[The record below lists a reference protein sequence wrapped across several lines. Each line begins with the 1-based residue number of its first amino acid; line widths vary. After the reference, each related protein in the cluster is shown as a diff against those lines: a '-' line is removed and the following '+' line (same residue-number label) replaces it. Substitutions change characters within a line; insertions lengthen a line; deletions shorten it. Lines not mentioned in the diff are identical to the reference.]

1 MLVRLGVVA
10 CLFWLHFAY
19 ATTLKIINIVP
30 FGSSSVK
37 ILFNQEVKKFKEVSL
52 KNFKSYLELEA
63 ILTIP
68 KKHYQFSKQSSITI
82 AQFSPKL
89 ARVVISHA
97 PKMTYEVKILKDKL
111 YVSIVEKKP
120 LVRHQMAPKPPKHHA
135 LKHPTPKPAPKSIKK
150 EAKEKT
156 PIKHAHSKH
165 AHSPLNERSAK
176 KEIPKKE
183 IPKKEILKKEILKK
197 EILKKEIPKK
207 EILKKEI
214 PKKEILKKEI
224 PKKEIP
230 KKEIL
235 KKEILKK
242 EILKKEILKKEIPK
256 KEILKKEIPKK
267 EILKKEIP
275 KKEIPKKEILKKEIP
290 KKEILKKEILKKEI
304 LKKEIP
310 KKEILKKEIPKKEA
324 ENESKNQVFIA
335 EKNDTFIKTKRKK
348 HKKIVLD
355 AGHGGKDCGAMS
367 ANLVCEKDIVL
378 EVVKFL
384 HKELKKRGYS
394 VLLTRDKDIY
404 IDLVGR
410 TELANRKS
418 ADLFISV
425 HANSIPKHST
435 SNAHG
440 IETYFLSTARSERAR
455 KVAEQ
460 ENKDDVNLMDYFSK
474 SLLLNSLNTQRLIV
488 SNKLAIDV
496 QYGMLQSI
504 RKNYPDVVDGGVRE
518 GPFWVLAGAL
528 MPSILIEIGYNS
540 HAIESKRIQSKPYQK
555 ILAKGIADGI
565 DSFFSKND

>member
-1 MLVRLGVVA
+1 MRLGVVA

-19 ATTLKIINIVP
+19 ATTFKIINIVP

-37 ILFNQEVKKFKEVSL
+37 ISFNQEIKKFKEVSL

-97 PKMTYEVKILKDKL
+97 PKMTYEIKILKDKL

-120 LVRHQMAPKPPKHHA
+120 LAKHQMAPKPPKHHA

-150 EAKEKT
+150 EAKEVKEKT
-156 PIKHAHSKH
+156 PTKHAHSKH
-165 AHSPLNERSAK
+165 VHSQWNERNA
-176 KEIPKKE
+176 
-183 IPKKEILKKEILKK
+183 
-197 EILKKEIPKK
+197 
-207 EILKKEI
+207 
-214 PKKEILKKEI
+214 
-224 PKKEIP
+224 
-230 KKEIL
+230 
-235 KKEILKK
+235 
-242 EILKKEILKKEIPK
+242 
-256 KEILKKEIPKK
+256 
-267 EILKKEIP
+267 
-275 KKEIPKKEILKKEIP
+275 
-290 KKEILKKEILKKEI
+290 
-304 LKKEIP
+304 
-310 KKEILKKEIPKKEA
+310 KKEIPKKEA
-324 ENESKNQVFIA
+324 ENERKNQIFIA
-335 EKNDTFIKTKRKK
+335 EKNDASIKTKRKK

-367 ANLVCEKDIVL
+367 TNLVCEKDIVL

-404 IDLVGR
+404 IDLVAR
-410 TELANRKS
+410 TELANKKS

-425 HANSIPKHST
+425 HANSIPKRST

-460 ENKDDVNLMDYFSK
+460 ENKDNVNLMDYFSK

>member
-37 ILFNQEVKKFKEVSL
+37 ISFNQEIKKFKEVSL

-120 LVRHQMAPKPPKHHA
+120 LTRHQMAPKPPKHRT

-150 EAKEKT
+150 EAKEIKEKT
-156 PIKHAHSKH
+156 PTKHAHSKH
-165 AHSPLNERSAK
+165 THSQLNERSA
-176 KEIPKKE
+176 
-183 IPKKEILKKEILKK
+183 
-197 EILKKEIPKK
+197 
-207 EILKKEI
+207 
-214 PKKEILKKEI
+214 
-224 PKKEIP
+224 
-230 KKEIL
+230 
-235 KKEILKK
+235 
-242 EILKKEILKKEIPK
+242 
-256 KEILKKEIPKK
+256 
-267 EILKKEIP
+267 
-275 KKEIPKKEILKKEIP
+275 
-290 KKEILKKEILKKEI
+290 
-304 LKKEIP
+304 
-310 KKEILKKEIPKKEA
+310 KKEIPKKEA

-335 EKNDTFIKTKRKK
+335 EKNDAFIKTKRKK

-425 HANSIPKHST
+425 HANSIPKRST

-460 ENKDDVNLMDYFSK
+460 ENKDNVNLMDYFSK

>member
-19 ATTLKIINIVP
+19 ATTLKIISIVP

-37 ILFNQEVKKFKEVSL
+37 ISFNQEVKKFKEVSL

-120 LVRHQMAPKPPKHHA
+120 LTKHQMAPKPLKYQTPKHQV
-135 LKHPTPKPAPKSIKK
+135 LKPAPKSIKK
-150 EAKEKT
+150 EIKETKEKT
-156 PIKHAHSKH
+156 PTKHARSKH

-183 IPKKEILKKEILKK
+183 
-197 EILKKEIPKK
+197 
-207 EILKKEI
+207 
-214 PKKEILKKEI
+214 
-224 PKKEIP
+224 
-230 KKEIL
+230 
-235 KKEILKK
+235 
-242 EILKKEILKKEIPK
+242 
-256 KEILKKEIPKK
+256 
-267 EILKKEIP
+267 
-275 KKEIPKKEILKKEIP
+275 
-290 KKEILKKEILKKEI
+290 
-304 LKKEIP
+304 
-310 KKEILKKEIPKKEA
+310 A
-324 ENESKNQVFIA
+324 ENESKNQIFIA
-335 EKNDTFIKTKRKK
+335 EKNETFIKPQRKK

-404 IDLVGR
+404 IDLVAR

>member
-19 ATTLKIINIVP
+19 ATTLKITNIVP

-97 PKMTYEVKILKDKL
+97 PKMTYEIKILKDKL

-135 LKHPTPKPAPKSIKK
+135 LKHPTSKPAPKSIKK
-150 EAKEKT
+150 EAKEAKEKT
-156 PIKHAHSKH
+156 PIKHARSKH
-165 AHSPLNERSAK
+165 AHSPLNERSA
-176 KEIPKKE
+176 
-183 IPKKEILKKEILKK
+183 
-197 EILKKEIPKK
+197 
-207 EILKKEI
+207 
-214 PKKEILKKEI
+214 
-224 PKKEIP
+224 
-230 KKEIL
+230 
-235 KKEILKK
+235 
-242 EILKKEILKKEIPK
+242 
-256 KEILKKEIPKK
+256 
-267 EILKKEIP
+267 
-275 KKEIPKKEILKKEIP
+275 
-290 KKEILKKEILKKEI
+290 
-304 LKKEIP
+304 
-310 KKEILKKEIPKKEA
+310 KKEIPKKEA

-335 EKNDTFIKTKRKK
+335 EKNDTFSKTKRKK

-367 ANLVCEKDIVL
+367 TNLVCEKDIVL

-384 HKELKKRGYS
+384 HKELKKRDYS

-404 IDLVGR
+404 IDLVAR
-410 TELANRKS
+410 TELANKKG

-425 HANSIPKHST
+425 HANSIPKRST

>member
-10 CLFWLHFAY
+10 CLFWLHYAY
-19 ATTLKIINIVP
+19 ATTLKITNIVP
-30 FGSSSVK
+30 FGSSSVR
-37 ILFNQEVKKFKEVSL
+37 ISFNQEIKKFKEVPL

-68 KKHYQFSKQSSITI
+68 KKHYQFSKQSFITI

-89 ARVVISHA
+89 VRVVIGYA

-120 LVRHQMAPKPPKHHA
+120 LAKHQMALKPPKHHA
-135 LKHPTPKPAPKSIKK
+135 LKHTTPKSTPKPIKK
-150 EAKEKT
+150 EAKKSKDTKEKT
-156 PIKHAHSKH
+156 PIKHARSKH
-165 AHSPLNERSAK
+165 VHSPLNERNA
-176 KEIPKKE
+176 
-183 IPKKEILKKEILKK
+183 
-197 EILKKEIPKK
+197 
-207 EILKKEI
+207 
-214 PKKEILKKEI
+214 
-224 PKKEIP
+224 
-230 KKEIL
+230 
-235 KKEILKK
+235 
-242 EILKKEILKKEIPK
+242 
-256 KEILKKEIPKK
+256 
-267 EILKKEIP
+267 
-275 KKEIPKKEILKKEIP
+275 
-290 KKEILKKEILKKEI
+290 
-304 LKKEIP
+304 
-310 KKEILKKEIPKKEA
+310 KKEIPKKEA
-324 ENESKNQVFIA
+324 ENESKNPIFIV
-335 EKNDTFIKTKRKK
+335 EKNDAFIKTKRKK

>member
-10 CLFWLHFAY
+10 CLFWLHFAC
-19 ATTLKIINIVP
+19 ATTFKIINIVP

-37 ILFNQEVKKFKEVSL
+37 ISFNQEIKKFKEVSL

-97 PKMTYEVKILKDKL
+97 PKMTYEIKILKDKL

-120 LVRHQMAPKPPKHHA
+120 LAKHQMAPKPPKHHA
-135 LKHPTPKPAPKSIKK
+135 LKHLTPKPAPKSIKK
-150 EAKEKT
+150 EAKEIKEKT
-156 PIKHAHSKH
+156 PTKHAHSKH
-165 AHSPLNERSAK
+165 VHSQLNERST
-176 KEIPKKE
+176 
-183 IPKKEILKKEILKK
+183 
-197 EILKKEIPKK
+197 
-207 EILKKEI
+207 
-214 PKKEILKKEI
+214 
-224 PKKEIP
+224 
-230 KKEIL
+230 
-235 KKEILKK
+235 
-242 EILKKEILKKEIPK
+242 
-256 KEILKKEIPKK
+256 
-267 EILKKEIP
+267 
-275 KKEIPKKEILKKEIP
+275 
-290 KKEILKKEILKKEI
+290 
-304 LKKEIP
+304 
-310 KKEILKKEIPKKEA
+310 KKEIPKKEA

-335 EKNDTFIKTKRKK
+335 ERNDVFIKTKRKK

-404 IDLVGR
+404 IDLVAR
-410 TELANRKS
+410 TELANKKS

-425 HANSIPKHST
+425 HANSIPKRST

-460 ENKDDVNLMDYFSK
+460 ENKDNVNLMDYFSK

-496 QYGMLQSI
+496 QYGMLQSV

>member
-19 ATTLKIINIVP
+19 ATTLKITNIVP

-37 ILFNQEVKKFKEVSL
+37 MVFNQEVKKFKEVSL

-68 KKHYQFSKQSSITI
+68 KKHYQFSKQSFITI

-89 ARVVISHA
+89 ARVVIGYA

-120 LVRHQMAPKPPKHHA
+120 LIRHQMALKPPKHHA
-135 LKHPTPKPAPKSIKK
+135 LKHTTPKPAHKPIKK
-150 EAKEKT
+150 EAKKVKEKT
-156 PIKHAHSKH
+156 PTKHAHSKH

-183 IPKKEILKKEILKK
+183 
-197 EILKKEIPKK
+197 
-207 EILKKEI
+207 
-214 PKKEILKKEI
+214 
-224 PKKEIP
+224 
-230 KKEIL
+230 
-235 KKEILKK
+235 
-242 EILKKEILKKEIPK
+242 
-256 KEILKKEIPKK
+256 
-267 EILKKEIP
+267 
-275 KKEIPKKEILKKEIP
+275 
-290 KKEILKKEILKKEI
+290 
-304 LKKEIP
+304 
-310 KKEILKKEIPKKEA
+310 A

-335 EKNDTFIKTKRKK
+335 EKNDAFIKTKRKK

-384 HKELKKRGYS
+384 YKELKKRGYS

-474 SLLLNSLNTQRLIV
+474 SLFLNSLNTQRLIV

>member
-19 ATTLKIINIVP
+19 ATTLKITNIVP

-37 ILFNQEVKKFKEVSL
+37 ILFNQEVKKFKEVPL

-63 ILTIP
+63 VLTIP

-89 ARVVISHA
+89 ARVVIGYA
-97 PKMTYEVKILKDKL
+97 PKMTYEIKILKDKL

-120 LVRHQMAPKPPKHHA
+120 LIRHQMVLKPPKHHA
-135 LKHPTPKPAPKSIKK
+135 LKHPTPKHTPKSIKK
-150 EAKEKT
+150 ETKKSKETKEKT
-156 PIKHAHSKH
+156 PTKHAHSKH
-165 AHSPLNERSAK
+165 AHSPLNERSTK

-183 IPKKEILKKEILKK
+183 IPKKE
-197 EILKKEIPKK
+197 
-207 EILKKEI
+207 
-214 PKKEILKKEI
+214 
-224 PKKEIP
+224 
-230 KKEIL
+230 
-235 KKEILKK
+235 
-242 EILKKEILKKEIPK
+242 
-256 KEILKKEIPKK
+256 
-267 EILKKEIP
+267 
-275 KKEIPKKEILKKEIP
+275 
-290 KKEILKKEILKKEI
+290 
-304 LKKEIP
+304 
-310 KKEILKKEIPKKEA
+310 A
-324 ENESKNQVFIA
+324 ENEGKNQVFIA

-404 IDLVGR
+404 IDLVAR
-410 TELANRKS
+410 TELANKKS

>member
-1 MLVRLGVVA
+1 M
-10 CLFWLHFAY
+10 HFAY
-19 ATTLKIINIVP
+19 ATTLKITNIVP

-37 ILFNQEVKKFKEVSL
+37 MVFNQEVKKFKEVSL

-120 LVRHQMAPKPPKHHA
+120 LVRHQMVPKPPKHHA
-135 LKHPTPKPAPKSIKK
+135 LKHTTPKPTPKPIKKEAK

-156 PIKHAHSKH
+156 PTKHARSKH
-165 AHSPLNERSAK
+165 AHSPLNERSA
-176 KEIPKKE
+176 
-183 IPKKEILKKEILKK
+183 
-197 EILKKEIPKK
+197 
-207 EILKKEI
+207 
-214 PKKEILKKEI
+214 
-224 PKKEIP
+224 
-230 KKEIL
+230 
-235 KKEILKK
+235 
-242 EILKKEILKKEIPK
+242 
-256 KEILKKEIPKK
+256 
-267 EILKKEIP
+267 
-275 KKEIPKKEILKKEIP
+275 
-290 KKEILKKEILKKEI
+290 
-304 LKKEIP
+304 
-310 KKEILKKEIPKKEA
+310 KKEA

-394 VLLTRDKDIY
+394 VLLTRDKDVY

-410 TELANRKS
+410 TELANKKS

>member
-10 CLFWLHFAY
+10 CLLWLHFAY
-19 ATTLKIINIVP
+19 ATTLKITNIVP

-37 ILFNQEVKKFKEVSL
+37 ISFNQEVKKFKEVSL

-63 ILTIP
+63 VLTIP

-89 ARVVISHA
+89 ARVVIGYA
-97 PKMTYEVKILKDKL
+97 PKMTYEIKILKDKL

-120 LVRHQMAPKPPKHHA
+120 LIRHQMVLKPPKHHA
-135 LKHPTPKPAPKSIKK
+135 LKHTTPKPAPKPIKK
-150 EAKEKT
+150 EAKKSKDTKEKT
-156 PIKHAHSKH
+156 PTKHARSKH

-183 IPKKEILKKEILKK
+183 IPKKEI
-197 EILKKEIPKK
+197 P
-207 EILKKEI
+207 
-214 PKKEILKKEI
+214 KKEI

-230 KKEIL
+230 
-235 KKEILKK
+235 
-242 EILKKEILKKEIPK
+242 
-256 KEILKKEIPKK
+256 
-267 EILKKEIP
+267 
-275 KKEIPKKEILKKEIP
+275 
-290 KKEILKKEILKKEI
+290 
-304 LKKEIP
+304 
-310 KKEILKKEIPKKEA
+310 KKEIPKKEA

-404 IDLVGR
+404 IDLVAR
-410 TELANRKS
+410 TELANKKS

-474 SLLLNSLNTQRLIV
+474 SLFLNSLNTQRLIV

-496 QYGMLQSI
+496 QYGMLQSV

>member
-10 CLFWLHFAY
+10 CLFWLHYAY
-19 ATTLKIINIVP
+19 ATTLKITNIVP

-37 ILFNQEVKKFKEVSL
+37 MVFNQEVKKFKEVPL

-68 KKHYQFSKQSSITI
+68 KKHYQFSKQSFITI

-89 ARVVISHA
+89 ARVVIGYA
-97 PKMTYEVKILKDKL
+97 PKMTYEIKILKDKL

-120 LVRHQMAPKPPKHHA
+120 LIRHQITPKP
-135 LKHPTPKPAPKSIKK
+135 LKHQTPKPAPKPIKK

-183 IPKKEILKKEILKK
+183 
-197 EILKKEIPKK
+197 
-207 EILKKEI
+207 
-214 PKKEILKKEI
+214 
-224 PKKEIP
+224 
-230 KKEIL
+230 
-235 KKEILKK
+235 
-242 EILKKEILKKEIPK
+242 
-256 KEILKKEIPKK
+256 
-267 EILKKEIP
+267 
-275 KKEIPKKEILKKEIP
+275 
-290 KKEILKKEILKKEI
+290 
-304 LKKEIP
+304 
-310 KKEILKKEIPKKEA
+310 A
-324 ENESKNQVFIA
+324 ENESKNQVFIV

-410 TELANRKS
+410 TELANKKG

-425 HANSIPKHST
+425 HANSIPKRST

-474 SLLLNSLNTQRLIV
+474 SLFLNSLNTQRLIV

-496 QYGMLQSI
+496 QYGMLQSV

>member
-37 ILFNQEVKKFKEVSL
+37 ISFNQEIKKFKEVSL

-82 AQFSPKL
+82 VQFSPKL

-120 LVRHQMAPKPPKHHA
+120 LTRHQMAPKPPKHHA
-135 LKHPTPKPAPKSIKK
+135 LKHQALKPTLKSIIK
-150 EAKEKT
+150 EAKEVKEKT
-156 PIKHAHSKH
+156 PTKHARSKL
-165 AHSPLNERSAK
+165 AHSQWNERSAK

-183 IPKKEILKKEILKK
+183 IPKKEI
-197 EILKKEIPKK
+197 
-207 EILKKEI
+207 
-214 PKKEILKKEI
+214 
-224 PKKEIP
+224 
-230 KKEIL
+230 
-235 KKEILKK
+235 
-242 EILKKEILKKEIPK
+242 
-256 KEILKKEIPKK
+256 
-267 EILKKEIP
+267 
-275 KKEIPKKEILKKEIP
+275 
-290 KKEILKKEILKKEI
+290 
-304 LKKEIP
+304 
-310 KKEILKKEIPKKEA
+310 PKKEA
-324 ENESKNQVFIA
+324 ENETKNQVFIA

-404 IDLVGR
+404 IDLVAR
-410 TELANRKS
+410 TELANKKS

-425 HANSIPKHST
+425 HANSIPKRST

>member
-19 ATTLKIINIVP
+19 ATTLKITNIVP

-37 ILFNQEVKKFKEVSL
+37 IVFNQEVKKFKEVPL

-63 ILTIP
+63 VLTIP

-82 AQFSPKL
+82 VQFSPKL
-89 ARVVISHA
+89 ARVVIGYA
-97 PKMTYEVKILKDKL
+97 PKMTYEIKILKDKL

-120 LVRHQMAPKPPKHHA
+120 LIRHQMVLKPPKHHA
-135 LKHPTPKPAPKSIKK
+135 LKHTTPKPAPKPIKK
-150 EAKEKT
+150 EAKKSKDTKEKT
-156 PIKHAHSKH
+156 PIKHARSKH

-183 IPKKEILKKEILKK
+183 IPKKE
-197 EILKKEIPKK
+197 
-207 EILKKEI
+207 
-214 PKKEILKKEI
+214 
-224 PKKEIP
+224 
-230 KKEIL
+230 
-235 KKEILKK
+235 
-242 EILKKEILKKEIPK
+242 
-256 KEILKKEIPKK
+256 
-267 EILKKEIP
+267 
-275 KKEIPKKEILKKEIP
+275 
-290 KKEILKKEILKKEI
+290 
-304 LKKEIP
+304 
-310 KKEILKKEIPKKEA
+310 A
-324 ENESKNQVFIA
+324 ENEGKNQVFIA

-404 IDLVGR
+404 IDLVAR
-410 TELANRKS
+410 TELANKKG

-425 HANSIPKHST
+425 HANSIPKRST

-474 SLLLNSLNTQRLIV
+474 SLFLNSLNTQRLIV

-496 QYGMLQSI
+496 QYGMLQSV

>member
-19 ATTLKIINIVP
+19 ATTLKITNIVP

-37 ILFNQEVKKFKEVSL
+37 ISFNQEIKKFKEVSL

-120 LVRHQMAPKPPKHHA
+120 LFRHQMAPKPPKHRTLKHQTPHHV

-150 EAKEKT
+150 ETKEIKEKT
-156 PIKHAHSKH
+156 PTKHARSKH
-165 AHSPLNERSAK
+165 AHSQLNEKSA
-176 KEIPKKE
+176 
-183 IPKKEILKKEILKK
+183 
-197 EILKKEIPKK
+197 
-207 EILKKEI
+207 
-214 PKKEILKKEI
+214 
-224 PKKEIP
+224 
-230 KKEIL
+230 
-235 KKEILKK
+235 
-242 EILKKEILKKEIPK
+242 
-256 KEILKKEIPKK
+256 
-267 EILKKEIP
+267 
-275 KKEIPKKEILKKEIP
+275 
-290 KKEILKKEILKKEI
+290 
-304 LKKEIP
+304 
-310 KKEILKKEIPKKEA
+310 KKEIPKKEA
-324 ENESKNQVFIA
+324 ENEGKNQVFIA
-335 EKNDTFIKTKRKK
+335 EKNDTFTKNKHKK

-404 IDLVGR
+404 IDLVAR
-410 TELANRKS
+410 TELANKKS

-425 HANSIPKHST
+425 HANSIPKRST

-460 ENKDDVNLMDYFSK
+460 ENKDNVNLMDYFSK

>member
-19 ATTLKIINIVP
+19 ATTLKITNIVP

-37 ILFNQEVKKFKEVSL
+37 ISFNQEIKKFKEVSL

-120 LVRHQMAPKPPKHHA
+120 LTKHQMTPKPPKHHA
-135 LKHPTPKPAPKSIKK
+135 LKHQAPKPAPKSIKK
-150 EAKEKT
+150 EAKEVKEKT
-156 PIKHAHSKH
+156 PTKHARSKH
-165 AHSPLNERSAK
+165 THSQLNERSA
-176 KEIPKKE
+176 
-183 IPKKEILKKEILKK
+183 
-197 EILKKEIPKK
+197 
-207 EILKKEI
+207 
-214 PKKEILKKEI
+214 
-224 PKKEIP
+224 
-230 KKEIL
+230 
-235 KKEILKK
+235 
-242 EILKKEILKKEIPK
+242 
-256 KEILKKEIPKK
+256 
-267 EILKKEIP
+267 
-275 KKEIPKKEILKKEIP
+275 
-290 KKEILKKEILKKEI
+290 
-304 LKKEIP
+304 
-310 KKEILKKEIPKKEA
+310 KKEIPKKEA

-335 EKNDTFIKTKRKK
+335 EKNDTFIKIKRKK

-404 IDLVGR
+404 IDLVRR
-410 TELANRKS
+410 TELANKKS

>member
-37 ILFNQEVKKFKEVSL
+37 ISFNQEIKKFKEVSL

-89 ARVVISHA
+89 ARVVISYA

-120 LVRHQMAPKPPKHHA
+120 LIRHQMVPNPPKHRT
-135 LKHPTPKPAPKSIKK
+135 LKHQVLKPAPKSIKK

-156 PIKHAHSKH
+156 PTKHARSKH
-165 AHSPLNERSAK
+165 AHSQLNERSA
-176 KEIPKKE
+176 
-183 IPKKEILKKEILKK
+183 
-197 EILKKEIPKK
+197 
-207 EILKKEI
+207 
-214 PKKEILKKEI
+214 
-224 PKKEIP
+224 
-230 KKEIL
+230 
-235 KKEILKK
+235 
-242 EILKKEILKKEIPK
+242 
-256 KEILKKEIPKK
+256 
-267 EILKKEIP
+267 
-275 KKEIPKKEILKKEIP
+275 
-290 KKEILKKEILKKEI
+290 
-304 LKKEIP
+304 
-310 KKEILKKEIPKKEA
+310 KKEIPKKEA

-335 EKNDTFIKTKRKK
+335 EKNDTSIKNKRKK

-410 TELANRKS
+410 TELANKKS

-496 QYGMLQSI
+496 QYGMLQSV

>member
-1 MLVRLGVVA
+1 M
-10 CLFWLHFAY
+10 HFAC

-89 ARVVISHA
+89 ARVVIGYA
-97 PKMTYEVKILKDKL
+97 PKMTYEIKILKDKL

-120 LVRHQMAPKPPKHHA
+120 LKKHQLAPNPPKHHA
-135 LKHPTPKPAPKSIKK
+135 LKHPTPKPTHKSIKKEAK

-176 KEIPKKE
+176 KEI
-183 IPKKEILKKEILKK
+183 L
-197 EILKKEIPKK
+197 
-207 EILKKEI
+207 
-214 PKKEILKKEI
+214 
-224 PKKEIP
+224 
-230 KKEIL
+230 
-235 KKEILKK
+235 
-242 EILKKEILKKEIPK
+242 
-256 KEILKKEIPKK
+256 
-267 EILKKEIP
+267 
-275 KKEIPKKEILKKEIP
+275 
-290 KKEILKKEILKKEI
+290 
-304 LKKEIP
+304 
-310 KKEILKKEIPKKEA
+310 KKEA
-324 ENESKNQVFIA
+324 ENESKNPIFIA
-335 EKNDTFIKTKRKK
+335 EKKDTFIKTKRKK

-404 IDLVGR
+404 IDLVAR
-410 TELANRKS
+410 TELANKKS

-474 SLLLNSLNTQRLIV
+474 SLFLNSLNTQRLIV

>member
-19 ATTLKIINIVP
+19 ATTLKITNIVP

-37 ILFNQEVKKFKEVSL
+37 ILFNQEIKKFKEVPL

-63 ILTIP
+63 VLTIP

-89 ARVVISHA
+89 ARVVIGYA

-120 LVRHQMAPKPPKHHA
+120 LIRHQMVLKPPKHHA
-135 LKHPTPKPAPKSIKK
+135 LKHTTPKPAPKPIKKETK

-183 IPKKEILKKEILKK
+183 IP
-197 EILKKEIPKK
+197 
-207 EILKKEI
+207 
-214 PKKEILKKEI
+214 
-224 PKKEIP
+224 
-230 KKEIL
+230 
-235 KKEILKK
+235 
-242 EILKKEILKKEIPK
+242 
-256 KEILKKEIPKK
+256 
-267 EILKKEIP
+267 
-275 KKEIPKKEILKKEIP
+275 
-290 KKEILKKEILKKEI
+290 
-304 LKKEIP
+304 
-310 KKEILKKEIPKKEA
+310 KKEIPKKEA

-404 IDLVGR
+404 IDLVAR
-410 TELANRKS
+410 TELANKKG

-496 QYGMLQSI
+496 QYGMLQSV

>member
-1 MLVRLGVVA
+1 M
-10 CLFWLHFAY
+10 HFAY

-37 ILFNQEVKKFKEVSL
+37 ISFNQEIKKFKEVSL

-68 KKHYQFSKQSSITI
+68 KKHYQFSKQSFITI

-111 YVSIVEKKP
+111 YVSIVEKK
-120 LVRHQMAPKPPKHHA
+120 LLIRHQMAPKPPKHRTLKHQTPHHA
-135 LKHPTPKPAPKSIKK
+135 LKHQTPKPAPKSIKK
-150 EAKEKT
+150 EAKEVKEKT
-156 PIKHAHSKH
+156 PTKHARSKH
-165 AHSPLNERSAK
+165 THSQLNERSA
-176 KEIPKKE
+176 
-183 IPKKEILKKEILKK
+183 
-197 EILKKEIPKK
+197 
-207 EILKKEI
+207 
-214 PKKEILKKEI
+214 
-224 PKKEIP
+224 
-230 KKEIL
+230 
-235 KKEILKK
+235 
-242 EILKKEILKKEIPK
+242 
-256 KEILKKEIPKK
+256 
-267 EILKKEIP
+267 
-275 KKEIPKKEILKKEIP
+275 
-290 KKEILKKEILKKEI
+290 
-304 LKKEIP
+304 
-310 KKEILKKEIPKKEA
+310 KKEIPKKEA

-335 EKNDTFIKTKRKK
+335 EKNDAFIKTKRKK

-404 IDLVGR
+404 IDLVAR
-410 TELANRKS
+410 TELANKKS

-425 HANSIPKHST
+425 HANSIPKRST

-460 ENKDDVNLMDYFSK
+460 ENKDNVNLMDYFSK

>member
-19 ATTLKIINIVP
+19 ATTLKITNIVP

-37 ILFNQEVKKFKEVSL
+37 IVFNQEIKKFKEVPL

-63 ILTIP
+63 VLTIP
-68 KKHYQFSKQSSITI
+68 KKHYQFSKQSFITI

-89 ARVVISHA
+89 ARMVIGYA
-97 PKMTYEVKILKDKL
+97 PKMTYEVKIFKDKL

-120 LVRHQMAPKPPKHHA
+120 LIRHQMVLKPPKHHA
-135 LKHPTPKPAPKSIKK
+135 LKHTTPKPAPKPIKK
-150 EAKEKT
+150 EAKKSQETKEKT
-156 PIKHAHSKH
+156 PIKHARSKH
-165 AHSPLNERSAK
+165 AHSPLNERSTK

-183 IPKKEILKKEILKK
+183 IPKKE
-197 EILKKEIPKK
+197 
-207 EILKKEI
+207 
-214 PKKEILKKEI
+214 
-224 PKKEIP
+224 
-230 KKEIL
+230 
-235 KKEILKK
+235 
-242 EILKKEILKKEIPK
+242 
-256 KEILKKEIPKK
+256 
-267 EILKKEIP
+267 
-275 KKEIPKKEILKKEIP
+275 
-290 KKEILKKEILKKEI
+290 
-304 LKKEIP
+304 
-310 KKEILKKEIPKKEA
+310 A
-324 ENESKNQVFIA
+324 ENEGKDQVFIA
-335 EKNDTFIKTKRKK
+335 EKNETLIKTKRKK

-504 RKNYPDVVDGGVRE
+504 RKNYPNYPDVVDGGVRE

>member
-1 MLVRLGVVA
+1 M
-10 CLFWLHFAY
+10 HFAC
-19 ATTLKIINIVP
+19 ATTLKITSIVP

-37 ILFNQEVKKFKEVSL
+37 MVFNQEIKKFKEVSL

-63 ILTIP
+63 VLTIP
-68 KKHYQFSKQSSITI
+68 KKHYQFSKQSFIAI

-89 ARVVISHA
+89 ARVVIGYA

-111 YVSIVEKKP
+111 YISIVEKKP
-120 LVRHQMAPKPPKHHA
+120 LIRHQITPKPPKHHA
-135 LKHPTPKPAPKSIKK
+135 LKHTTPKPTPKPIKK
-150 EAKEKT
+150 EAKKSQEAKEKT
-156 PIKHAHSKH
+156 PIKHARSKH

-183 IPKKEILKKEILKK
+183 
-197 EILKKEIPKK
+197 
-207 EILKKEI
+207 
-214 PKKEILKKEI
+214 
-224 PKKEIP
+224 
-230 KKEIL
+230 
-235 KKEILKK
+235 
-242 EILKKEILKKEIPK
+242 
-256 KEILKKEIPKK
+256 
-267 EILKKEIP
+267 
-275 KKEIPKKEILKKEIP
+275 
-290 KKEILKKEILKKEI
+290 
-304 LKKEIP
+304 
-310 KKEILKKEIPKKEA
+310 A
-324 ENESKNQVFIA
+324 ENESKNQIFIA
-335 EKNDTFIKTKRKK
+335 EKNDTWIKTKRKK

-404 IDLVGR
+404 IDLVAR
-410 TELANRKS
+410 TELANKKG

-425 HANSIPKHST
+425 HANSIPKRST

-474 SLLLNSLNTQRLIV
+474 SLFLNSLNTQRLIV

>member
-10 CLFWLHFAY
+10 CLFWLHYAY
-19 ATTLKIINIVP
+19 ATTLKITNIVP

-37 ILFNQEVKKFKEVSL
+37 MVFNQEIKKFKEVPL

-68 KKHYQFSKQSSITI
+68 KKHYQFSKQSFITI

-89 ARVVISHA
+89 VRVVIGYD

-111 YVSIVEKKP
+111 YVSIMEKKP
-120 LVRHQMAPKPPKHHA
+120 LIKHQMTPKPPKHHA
-135 LKHPTPKPAPKSIKK
+135 LKHQTLKPTPKPIKK
-150 EAKEKT
+150 EAKKTKEKT
-156 PIKHAHSKH
+156 STKHAHSKH

-183 IPKKEILKKEILKK
+183 IPKKEI
-197 EILKKEIPKK
+197 
-207 EILKKEI
+207 
-214 PKKEILKKEI
+214 
-224 PKKEIP
+224 
-230 KKEIL
+230 
-235 KKEILKK
+235 
-242 EILKKEILKKEIPK
+242 
-256 KEILKKEIPKK
+256 
-267 EILKKEIP
+267 
-275 KKEIPKKEILKKEIP
+275 
-290 KKEILKKEILKKEI
+290 
-304 LKKEIP
+304 
-310 KKEILKKEIPKKEA
+310 PKKEA
-324 ENESKNQVFIA
+324 ENESKNQIFIA
-335 EKNDTFIKTKRKK
+335 EKNDTWIKTKRKK

-404 IDLVGR
+404 IDLVAR
-410 TELANRKS
+410 TELANKKS

-425 HANSIPKHST
+425 HANSIPKRST

-460 ENKDDVNLMDYFSK
+460 ENRDDVNLMDYFSK
-474 SLLLNSLNTQRLIV
+474 SLFLNSLNTQRLIV

-496 QYGMLQSI
+496 QYGMLQSV

>member
-37 ILFNQEVKKFKEVSL
+37 ISFNQEIKKFKEVSL

-120 LVRHQMAPKPPKHHA
+120 LTRHQMAPKPLKHRTLKHQTPHHA
-135 LKHPTPKPAPKSIKK
+135 LKHQTPKPSPKSIKK
-150 EAKEKT
+150 EVKEVKEKT
-156 PIKHAHSKH
+156 PTKHAHSKH
-165 AHSPLNERSAK
+165 THSQWNERSAK

-183 IPKKEILKKEILKK
+183 
-197 EILKKEIPKK
+197 
-207 EILKKEI
+207 
-214 PKKEILKKEI
+214 
-224 PKKEIP
+224 
-230 KKEIL
+230 
-235 KKEILKK
+235 
-242 EILKKEILKKEIPK
+242 
-256 KEILKKEIPKK
+256 
-267 EILKKEIP
+267 
-275 KKEIPKKEILKKEIP
+275 
-290 KKEILKKEILKKEI
+290 
-304 LKKEIP
+304 
-310 KKEILKKEIPKKEA
+310 A
-324 ENESKNQVFIA
+324 ENEGKNQVFIA
-335 EKNDTFIKTKRKK
+335 EKNDAFIKTKRKK

-404 IDLVGR
+404 IDLVAR
-410 TELANRKS
+410 TELANKKS

-425 HANSIPKHST
+425 HANSIPKRST

-460 ENKDDVNLMDYFSK
+460 ENKDNVNLMDYFSK

>member
-10 CLFWLHFAY
+10 CLFWLHYAY
-19 ATTLKIINIVP
+19 ATTLKITNIVP

-37 ILFNQEVKKFKEVSL
+37 MVFNQEVKRFKEVSL

-68 KKHYQFSKQSSITI
+68 KKHYQFSKQSFITI

-89 ARVVISHA
+89 ARVVIGYA
-97 PKMTYEVKILKDKL
+97 PKMTYEIKILKNKL

-120 LVRHQMAPKPPKHHA
+120 LIRHQMAPKPPKHHA
-135 LKHPTPKPAPKSIKK
+135 LKHTTPKPAPKPIKK
-150 EAKEKT
+150 EAKKSKEVKEKT
-156 PIKHAHSKH
+156 PTKHAHSKH
-165 AHSPLNERSAK
+165 AYSPLNERSAK

-183 IPKKEILKKEILKK
+183 IPKKE
-197 EILKKEIPKK
+197 
-207 EILKKEI
+207 
-214 PKKEILKKEI
+214 
-224 PKKEIP
+224 
-230 KKEIL
+230 
-235 KKEILKK
+235 
-242 EILKKEILKKEIPK
+242 
-256 KEILKKEIPKK
+256 
-267 EILKKEIP
+267 
-275 KKEIPKKEILKKEIP
+275 
-290 KKEILKKEILKKEI
+290 
-304 LKKEIP
+304 
-310 KKEILKKEIPKKEA
+310 A
-324 ENESKNQVFIA
+324 ENESKNQIFIA
-335 EKNDTFIKTKRKK
+335 EKNDTWIKTKRKK

-404 IDLVGR
+404 IDLVAR
-410 TELANRKS
+410 TELANKKS

-425 HANSIPKHST
+425 HANSIPKRST

-474 SLLLNSLNTQRLIV
+474 SLFLNSLNTQRLIV

-496 QYGMLQSI
+496 QYGMLQSV

>member
-19 ATTLKIINIVP
+19 ATTLKITNIVP

-37 ILFNQEVKKFKEVSL
+37 ILFNQEIKKFKEVSL

-63 ILTIP
+63 VLTIP

-120 LVRHQMAPKPPKHHA
+120 LVRHKMAPKLPKHHA
-135 LKHPTPKPAPKSIKK
+135 LKHPTPKPTPKPIKK
-150 EAKEKT
+150 ETKEKT
-156 PIKHAHSKH
+156 PTKHARSKH
-165 AHSPLNERSAK
+165 THSPLNERSAK

-183 IPKKEILKKEILKK
+183 
-197 EILKKEIPKK
+197 
-207 EILKKEI
+207 
-214 PKKEILKKEI
+214 
-224 PKKEIP
+224 
-230 KKEIL
+230 
-235 KKEILKK
+235 
-242 EILKKEILKKEIPK
+242 
-256 KEILKKEIPKK
+256 
-267 EILKKEIP
+267 
-275 KKEIPKKEILKKEIP
+275 
-290 KKEILKKEILKKEI
+290 
-304 LKKEIP
+304 
-310 KKEILKKEIPKKEA
+310 A
-324 ENESKNQVFIA
+324 ENESKNPIFIA
-335 EKNDTFIKTKRKK
+335 EKNDTLIKTKRKK

-404 IDLVGR
+404 IDLVAR
-410 TELANRKS
+410 TELANKKS

-435 SNAHG
+435 SNANG

-496 QYGMLQSI
+496 QYGMLQSV

>member
-1 MLVRLGVVA
+1 MRLGVVA

-19 ATTLKIINIVP
+19 ATTLKITNVVP

-37 ILFNQEVKKFKEVSL
+37 ILFNQEVKKFKEVPL

-63 ILTIP
+63 VLTIP

-89 ARVVISHA
+89 VRVVIGYA

-120 LVRHQMAPKPPKHHA
+120 LIRHQMALKPPKHHA
-135 LKHPTPKPAPKSIKK
+135 LKHTKPKPAPKPIKK
-150 EAKEKT
+150 EAKKSKETKEKT

-183 IPKKEILKKEILKK
+183 
-197 EILKKEIPKK
+197 
-207 EILKKEI
+207 
-214 PKKEILKKEI
+214 
-224 PKKEIP
+224 
-230 KKEIL
+230 
-235 KKEILKK
+235 
-242 EILKKEILKKEIPK
+242 
-256 KEILKKEIPKK
+256 
-267 EILKKEIP
+267 
-275 KKEIPKKEILKKEIP
+275 
-290 KKEILKKEILKKEI
+290 
-304 LKKEIP
+304 
-310 KKEILKKEIPKKEA
+310 A
-324 ENESKNQVFIA
+324 ENEGKNQVFIA
-335 EKNDTFIKTKRKK
+335 EKNDTFIKTKHKK

-404 IDLVGR
+404 IDLVAR

>member
-19 ATTLKIINIVP
+19 ATTLKITNIVP

-37 ILFNQEVKKFKEVSL
+37 IVFNQEVKKFKEVSL

-63 ILTIP
+63 VLTIP
-68 KKHYQFSKQSSITI
+68 KKHYQFSKQSFITI

-89 ARVVISHA
+89 ARVVISYA

-111 YVSIVEKKP
+111 YISIVEKKP
-120 LVRHQMAPKPPKHHA
+120 LIRHQMVLKPPKHHA
-135 LKHPTPKPAPKSIKK
+135 PKHTTLKPTPKPIKK
-150 EAKEKT
+150 EAKKSKETKEKT
-156 PIKHAHSKH
+156 PTKHAHSKH

-183 IPKKEILKKEILKK
+183 IPKKEI
-197 EILKKEIPKK
+197 P
-207 EILKKEI
+207 
-214 PKKEILKKEI
+214 KKEI

-230 KKEIL
+230 
-235 KKEILKK
+235 
-242 EILKKEILKKEIPK
+242 
-256 KEILKKEIPKK
+256 
-267 EILKKEIP
+267 
-275 KKEIPKKEILKKEIP
+275 
-290 KKEILKKEILKKEI
+290 
-304 LKKEIP
+304 
-310 KKEILKKEIPKKEA
+310 KKEIPKKEA

-335 EKNDTFIKTKRKK
+335 EKNDTLIKTKRKK

-404 IDLVGR
+404 IDLVAR
-410 TELANRKS
+410 TELANKKS

-474 SLLLNSLNTQRLIV
+474 SLFLNSLNTQRLIV

-496 QYGMLQSI
+496 QYGMLQSV

>member
-10 CLFWLHFAY
+10 CLLWLHFAY

-68 KKHYQFSKQSSITI
+68 KKHYQFSKQSFITI
-82 AQFSPKL
+82 AQFNPKL
-89 ARVVISHA
+89 ARVVIGYA
-97 PKMTYEVKILKDKL
+97 PKMTYEIKILKDKL

-120 LVRHQMAPKPPKHHA
+120 LVRHQMVPKPPKRHA
-135 LKHPTPKPAPKSIKK
+135 LKHQTPKPTPKPIKK
-150 EAKEKT
+150 EAKKSQEAKEKT
-156 PIKHAHSKH
+156 PIKHARSKH

-183 IPKKEILKKEILKK
+183 
-197 EILKKEIPKK
+197 
-207 EILKKEI
+207 
-214 PKKEILKKEI
+214 
-224 PKKEIP
+224 
-230 KKEIL
+230 
-235 KKEILKK
+235 
-242 EILKKEILKKEIPK
+242 
-256 KEILKKEIPKK
+256 
-267 EILKKEIP
+267 
-275 KKEIPKKEILKKEIP
+275 
-290 KKEILKKEILKKEI
+290 
-304 LKKEIP
+304 
-310 KKEILKKEIPKKEA
+310 A
-324 ENESKNQVFIA
+324 ENENKNPIFIA

-367 ANLVCEKDIVL
+367 ANLACEKDIVL

-404 IDLVGR
+404 IDLVAR

-496 QYGMLQSI
+496 QYGMLQSV

>member
-19 ATTLKIINIVP
+19 AKTLKIINIVP

-37 ILFNQEVKKFKEVSL
+37 ISFNQEIKKFKEVSL

-82 AQFSPKL
+82 AQFNPKL

-120 LVRHQMAPKPPKHHA
+120 LTRHKMVPKPPKHHA

-150 EAKEKT
+150 EAKEIKEVKEKT
-156 PIKHAHSKH
+156 PTKHARSKH
-165 AHSPLNERSAK
+165 AHSQLNERSAK

-183 IPKKEILKKEILKK
+183 
-197 EILKKEIPKK
+197 
-207 EILKKEI
+207 
-214 PKKEILKKEI
+214 
-224 PKKEIP
+224 
-230 KKEIL
+230 
-235 KKEILKK
+235 
-242 EILKKEILKKEIPK
+242 
-256 KEILKKEIPKK
+256 
-267 EILKKEIP
+267 
-275 KKEIPKKEILKKEIP
+275 
-290 KKEILKKEILKKEI
+290 
-304 LKKEIP
+304 
-310 KKEILKKEIPKKEA
+310 A
-324 ENESKNQVFIA
+324 ENEGKNQVFIA
-335 EKNDTFIKTKRKK
+335 EKNDAFIKNKRKK

-404 IDLVGR
+404 IDLVAR
-410 TELANRKS
+410 TELANKKS

-425 HANSIPKHST
+425 HANSIPKRST

-460 ENKDDVNLMDYFSK
+460 ENKDNVNLMDYFSK

-496 QYGMLQSI
+496 QYGMLQSV

>member
-19 ATTLKIINIVP
+19 ATTLKITNIVP

-37 ILFNQEVKKFKEVSL
+37 MVFNQEVKKFKEVPL

-63 ILTIP
+63 VLTIP

-97 PKMTYEVKILKDKL
+97 PKMTYEIKILKNKL

-120 LVRHQMAPKPPKHHA
+120 LIRHQMALKPPKHHA
-135 LKHPTPKPAPKSIKK
+135 LKHQTPKPTPKPIKK
-150 EAKEKT
+150 EAKKSQETKEKT
-156 PIKHAHSKH
+156 PTKHAHSKH

-183 IPKKEILKKEILKK
+183 
-197 EILKKEIPKK
+197 
-207 EILKKEI
+207 
-214 PKKEILKKEI
+214 
-224 PKKEIP
+224 
-230 KKEIL
+230 
-235 KKEILKK
+235 
-242 EILKKEILKKEIPK
+242 
-256 KEILKKEIPKK
+256 
-267 EILKKEIP
+267 
-275 KKEIPKKEILKKEIP
+275 
-290 KKEILKKEILKKEI
+290 
-304 LKKEIP
+304 
-310 KKEILKKEIPKKEA
+310 A
-324 ENESKNQVFIA
+324 ENESKNPIFIA

-404 IDLVGR
+404 IDLVAR
-410 TELANRKS
+410 TELANKKS

-496 QYGMLQSI
+496 QYGMLQSV

>member
-1 MLVRLGVVA
+1 M
-10 CLFWLHFAY
+10 HFAY

-37 ILFNQEVKKFKEVSL
+37 ISFNQEIKKFKEVSL

-120 LVRHQMAPKPPKHHA
+120 LSRHQMAPKPPKHHA

-150 EAKEKT
+150 EAKEIKEKT
-156 PIKHAHSKH
+156 PTKHARSKH
-165 AHSPLNERSAK
+165 MHSQWNERSA
-176 KEIPKKE
+176 
-183 IPKKEILKKEILKK
+183 
-197 EILKKEIPKK
+197 
-207 EILKKEI
+207 
-214 PKKEILKKEI
+214 
-224 PKKEIP
+224 
-230 KKEIL
+230 
-235 KKEILKK
+235 
-242 EILKKEILKKEIPK
+242 
-256 KEILKKEIPKK
+256 
-267 EILKKEIP
+267 
-275 KKEIPKKEILKKEIP
+275 
-290 KKEILKKEILKKEI
+290 
-304 LKKEIP
+304 
-310 KKEILKKEIPKKEA
+310 KKEIPKKEA

-335 EKNDTFIKTKRKK
+335 EKNDASIKTKRKK

-404 IDLVGR
+404 IDLVAR
-410 TELANRKS
+410 TELANKKS

-425 HANSIPKHST
+425 HANSIPKRST

-460 ENKDDVNLMDYFSK
+460 ENKDNVNLMDYFSK

-496 QYGMLQSI
+496 QYGMLQSV

>member
-19 ATTLKIINIVP
+19 ATTLKITNIVP

-37 ILFNQEVKKFKEVSL
+37 ILFNQEVKKFKEVPL

-63 ILTIP
+63 VLTIP
-68 KKHYQFSKQSSITI
+68 KKHYQFSKQSFITI

-89 ARVVISHA
+89 ARVVIGYA
-97 PKMTYEVKILKDKL
+97 PKMTYEIKILKDKL

-120 LVRHQMAPKPPKHHA
+120 LIRHQMTPKPPKHHA
-135 LKHPTPKPAPKSIKK
+135 LKHQTPKPTPKPIKK
-150 EAKEKT
+150 EAKKSQETKEKT
-156 PIKHAHSKH
+156 PTKHAHSKH

-183 IPKKEILKKEILKK
+183 
-197 EILKKEIPKK
+197 
-207 EILKKEI
+207 
-214 PKKEILKKEI
+214 
-224 PKKEIP
+224 
-230 KKEIL
+230 
-235 KKEILKK
+235 
-242 EILKKEILKKEIPK
+242 
-256 KEILKKEIPKK
+256 
-267 EILKKEIP
+267 
-275 KKEIPKKEILKKEIP
+275 
-290 KKEILKKEILKKEI
+290 
-304 LKKEIP
+304 
-310 KKEILKKEIPKKEA
+310 A

-335 EKNDTFIKTKRKK
+335 EKNETLIKTKRKK

-404 IDLVGR
+404 IDLVAR
-410 TELANRKS
+410 TELANKKG

>member
-1 MLVRLGVVA
+1 M
-10 CLFWLHFAY
+10 HFAY

-37 ILFNQEVKKFKEVSL
+37 ILFNQEVKKFKEVPL

-63 ILTIP
+63 VLTIP
-68 KKHYQFSKQSSITI
+68 KKHYQFSKQSFITI

-89 ARVVISHA
+89 ARVVIGYA
-97 PKMTYEVKILKDKL
+97 PKMTYEIKILKDKL

-120 LVRHQMAPKPPKHHA
+120 LIRHQMVLKPPKHHA
-135 LKHPTPKPAPKSIKK
+135 LKHTTPKPTPKPIKK
-150 EAKEKT
+150 EVKKSQEAKEKT
-156 PIKHAHSKH
+156 PIKHARSKH
-165 AHSPLNERSAK
+165 AHSPLNERSA
-176 KEIPKKE
+176 
-183 IPKKEILKKEILKK
+183 
-197 EILKKEIPKK
+197 
-207 EILKKEI
+207 
-214 PKKEILKKEI
+214 
-224 PKKEIP
+224 
-230 KKEIL
+230 
-235 KKEILKK
+235 
-242 EILKKEILKKEIPK
+242 
-256 KEILKKEIPKK
+256 
-267 EILKKEIP
+267 
-275 KKEIPKKEILKKEIP
+275 
-290 KKEILKKEILKKEI
+290 
-304 LKKEIP
+304 
-310 KKEILKKEIPKKEA
+310 KKEIPKKEA

-335 EKNDTFIKTKRKK
+335 EKNDTLIKTKRKK

-404 IDLVGR
+404 IDLVAR
-410 TELANRKS
+410 TELANKKS

-425 HANSIPKHST
+425 HANSIPKRST

-474 SLLLNSLNTQRLIV
+474 SLFLNSLNTQRLIV

-496 QYGMLQSI
+496 QYGMLQSV

>member
-10 CLFWLHFAY
+10 CLLWLHFAC
-19 ATTLKIINIVP
+19 ATTLKITNIVP

-37 ILFNQEVKKFKEVSL
+37 ILFNQEVKKFKEVPL

-63 ILTIP
+63 VLTIP
-68 KKHYQFSKQSSITI
+68 KKHYQFSKQSFITI

-89 ARVVISHA
+89 ARVVIGYA
-97 PKMTYEVKILKDKL
+97 PKMTYEIKILKDKL
-111 YVSIVEKKP
+111 YISIVEKKP
-120 LVRHQMAPKPPKHHA
+120 LVRHKMALKPPKHHA
-135 LKHPTPKPAPKSIKK
+135 LKHTTLKPAPKSIKK
-150 EAKEKT
+150 EAKKSKETKEKT
-156 PIKHAHSKH
+156 PTKHAHSKH
-165 AHSPLNERSAK
+165 VHSPLNERST
-176 KEIPKKE
+176 
-183 IPKKEILKKEILKK
+183 
-197 EILKKEIPKK
+197 
-207 EILKKEI
+207 
-214 PKKEILKKEI
+214 
-224 PKKEIP
+224 
-230 KKEIL
+230 
-235 KKEILKK
+235 
-242 EILKKEILKKEIPK
+242 
-256 KEILKKEIPKK
+256 
-267 EILKKEIP
+267 
-275 KKEIPKKEILKKEIP
+275 
-290 KKEILKKEILKKEI
+290 
-304 LKKEIP
+304 
-310 KKEILKKEIPKKEA
+310 KKEIPKKEA
-324 ENESKNQVFIA
+324 KNESKNQVFIA

-404 IDLVGR
+404 IDLVAR
-410 TELANRKS
+410 TELANKKS

-496 QYGMLQSI
+496 QYGMLQSV

-540 HAIESKRIQSKPYQK
+540 HAIESKR
-555 ILAKGIADGI
+555 
-565 DSFFSKND
+565 

>member
-10 CLFWLHFAY
+10 CLFWLHFAC

-37 ILFNQEVKKFKEVSL
+37 ISFNQEVKKFKEVSL

-120 LVRHQMAPKPPKHHA
+120 LIRHQMAPKPPKHRT
-135 LKHPTPKPAPKSIKK
+135 LKHQVLKPAPKSIKK
-150 EAKEKT
+150 EAKEAKEKALT
-156 PIKHAHSKH
+156 KHAHSKH
-165 AHSPLNERSAK
+165 AHSQLNERSAK

-183 IPKKEILKKEILKK
+183 IPKKEI
-197 EILKKEIPKK
+197 P
-207 EILKKEI
+207 
-214 PKKEILKKEI
+214 
-224 PKKEIP
+224 
-230 KKEIL
+230 
-235 KKEILKK
+235 
-242 EILKKEILKKEIPK
+242 
-256 KEILKKEIPKK
+256 
-267 EILKKEIP
+267 
-275 KKEIPKKEILKKEIP
+275 
-290 KKEILKKEILKKEI
+290 
-304 LKKEIP
+304 
-310 KKEILKKEIPKKEA
+310 KKEIPKKEA

-335 EKNDTFIKTKRKK
+335 EKNDAFIKTKRKK

-404 IDLVGR
+404 IDLVAR

-425 HANSIPKHST
+425 HANSIPKRST

-496 QYGMLQSI
+496 QYGMLQSV

>member
-1 MLVRLGVVA
+1 M
-10 CLFWLHFAY
+10 HFAY

-37 ILFNQEVKKFKEVSL
+37 ISFNQEIKKFKEVSL

-82 AQFSPKL
+82 TQFSPKL

-120 LVRHQMAPKPPKHHA
+120 LSRHQMAPKPPKHHA
-135 LKHPTPKPAPKSIKK
+135 LKHPTPKPTPKSIKK
-150 EAKEKT
+150 EAKEVKEKT
-156 PIKHAHSKH
+156 PTKHVRSKH
-165 AHSPLNERSAK
+165 AHSQWNEGSA
-176 KEIPKKE
+176 
-183 IPKKEILKKEILKK
+183 
-197 EILKKEIPKK
+197 
-207 EILKKEI
+207 
-214 PKKEILKKEI
+214 
-224 PKKEIP
+224 
-230 KKEIL
+230 
-235 KKEILKK
+235 
-242 EILKKEILKKEIPK
+242 
-256 KEILKKEIPKK
+256 
-267 EILKKEIP
+267 
-275 KKEIPKKEILKKEIP
+275 
-290 KKEILKKEILKKEI
+290 
-304 LKKEIP
+304 
-310 KKEILKKEIPKKEA
+310 KKEIPKKEA

-404 IDLVGR
+404 IDLVAR
-410 TELANRKS
+410 TELANKKS

-425 HANSIPKHST
+425 HANSIPKRST

-460 ENKDDVNLMDYFSK
+460 ENKDNVNLMDYFSK

>member
-10 CLFWLHFAY
+10 CLLWLHFAC
-19 ATTLKIINIVP
+19 ATTLKITNIVP

-37 ILFNQEVKKFKEVSL
+37 IVFNQEVKKFKEVSL

-68 KKHYQFSKQSSITI
+68 KKHYQFSKQSFITI
-82 AQFSPKL
+82 VQFSPKL
-89 ARVVISHA
+89 ARVVIGYA
-97 PKMTYEVKILKDKL
+97 PKMTYEIKVLKDKL

-120 LVRHQMAPKPPKHHA
+120 LVRHQMVLKPPKHHA
-135 LKHPTPKPAPKSIKK
+135 LKHHTPKPAPKPIKK
-150 EAKEKT
+150 EAKKSQETKEKT
-156 PIKHAHSKH
+156 LIKHAHSKH
-165 AHSPLNERSAK
+165 AHSPLNERST
-176 KEIPKKE
+176 
-183 IPKKEILKKEILKK
+183 KKEIL
-197 EILKKEIPKK
+197 
-207 EILKKEI
+207 
-214 PKKEILKKEI
+214 
-224 PKKEIP
+224 
-230 KKEIL
+230 
-235 KKEILKK
+235 
-242 EILKKEILKKEIPK
+242 
-256 KEILKKEIPKK
+256 
-267 EILKKEIP
+267 
-275 KKEIPKKEILKKEIP
+275 
-290 KKEILKKEILKKEI
+290 
-304 LKKEIP
+304 
-310 KKEILKKEIPKKEA
+310 KKEA

-335 EKNDTFIKTKRKK
+335 EKNDTLIKTKHKK

-496 QYGMLQSI
+496 QYSMLQSI

>member
-10 CLFWLHFAY
+10 CLLWLHFAY

-37 ILFNQEVKKFKEVSL
+37 ISFNQEVKKFKEVSL

-68 KKHYQFSKQSSITI
+68 KKHYQFSKQSFITI

-97 PKMTYEVKILKDKL
+97 PKMTYEVKIFKDKL

-120 LVRHQMAPKPPKHHA
+120 LIRHQMVLKPPKHHA
-135 LKHPTPKPAPKSIKK
+135 LKHTTPKPTPKPIKK
-150 EAKEKT
+150 EAKKSKETKEKT

-183 IPKKEILKKEILKK
+183 IPKKE
-197 EILKKEIPKK
+197 
-207 EILKKEI
+207 
-214 PKKEILKKEI
+214 
-224 PKKEIP
+224 
-230 KKEIL
+230 
-235 KKEILKK
+235 
-242 EILKKEILKKEIPK
+242 
-256 KEILKKEIPKK
+256 
-267 EILKKEIP
+267 
-275 KKEIPKKEILKKEIP
+275 
-290 KKEILKKEILKKEI
+290 
-304 LKKEIP
+304 
-310 KKEILKKEIPKKEA
+310 A
-324 ENESKNQVFIA
+324 ENESKNPIFIA

-404 IDLVGR
+404 IDLVAR
-410 TELANRKS
+410 TELANKKS

-496 QYGMLQSI
+496 QYGMLQSV

>member
-120 LVRHQMAPKPPKHHA
+120 LAKHQRAPKPPKHHA
-135 LKHPTPKPAPKSIKK
+135 LKHPTPKLAPKFIRKEAK

-156 PIKHAHSKH
+156 PTKHARSKH
-165 AHSPLNERSAK
+165 AHFPLNERSAK
-176 KEIPKKE
+176 KEIPKRE
-183 IPKKEILKKEILKK
+183 IPKR
-197 EILKKEIPKK
+197 
-207 EILKKEI
+207 
-214 PKKEILKKEI
+214 
-224 PKKEIP
+224 
-230 KKEIL
+230 
-235 KKEILKK
+235 
-242 EILKKEILKKEIPK
+242 
-256 KEILKKEIPKK
+256 
-267 EILKKEIP
+267 
-275 KKEIPKKEILKKEIP
+275 
-290 KKEILKKEILKKEI
+290 
-304 LKKEIP
+304 
-310 KKEILKKEIPKKEA
+310 EA

-335 EKNDTFIKTKRKK
+335 EKNDAFIKTKRKK

-404 IDLVGR
+404 IDLVAR
-410 TELANRKS
+410 TELANKKS

-425 HANSIPKHST
+425 HANSIPKRST

>member
-37 ILFNQEVKKFKEVSL
+37 ISFNQEIKKFKEVSL

-89 ARVVISHA
+89 VRVVISHA
-97 PKMTYEVKILKDKL
+97 HKMTYEVKILKDKL

-120 LVRHQMAPKPPKHHA
+120 LSRHQMAPKPPKHRT

-156 PIKHAHSKH
+156 PTKHARSKH
-165 AHSPLNERSAK
+165 THSQLNERSA
-176 KEIPKKE
+176 
-183 IPKKEILKKEILKK
+183 
-197 EILKKEIPKK
+197 
-207 EILKKEI
+207 
-214 PKKEILKKEI
+214 
-224 PKKEIP
+224 
-230 KKEIL
+230 
-235 KKEILKK
+235 
-242 EILKKEILKKEIPK
+242 
-256 KEILKKEIPKK
+256 
-267 EILKKEIP
+267 
-275 KKEIPKKEILKKEIP
+275 
-290 KKEILKKEILKKEI
+290 
-304 LKKEIP
+304 
-310 KKEILKKEIPKKEA
+310 KKEIPKKEA

-335 EKNDTFIKTKRKK
+335 EKNDAFIKTKRKK

-404 IDLVGR
+404 IDLVAR
-410 TELANRKS
+410 TELANKKS

-425 HANSIPKHST
+425 HANSIPKRST

-460 ENKDDVNLMDYFSK
+460 ENKDNVNLMDYFSK